1 MTPGSIALIAAL
13 VVLLALSAFFSA
25 SETAYSS
32 LNRIRLKSLAEDGN
46 PRAMR
51 ALALTERYDEL
62 LSSVLVGNNLVNIL
76 STALATSLFV
86 GFWGNIGVTISTVVM
101 TVAVLLFGEI
111 SPKTLAKESPEK
123 FAMSVAA
130 PLGVIITVLTP
141 VNWFFSAWKR
151 LIVKIFKVDTERGS
165 TQQELLTYVGEVARE
180 GGINE
185 REEEMIRT
193 VIEFDD
199 LDAGEIY
206 TPRVDVVAFE
216 EKDEP
221 AKIAGLFHETGYS
234 RLPVYRD
241 NLDDIIG
248 VVLEKDFS
256 YTVVQHNGFV
266 ADTVRPVL
274 FVTKQVKLGAL
285 LRELQ
290 QKKTHMAV
298 IVDEYGGTMGIVTIE
313 DIMEELVGEI
323 WDEHDEV
330 VSDIEPQPDGGYLVR
345 GGTPLDDFCELFG
358 LDCHA
363 TSLTVGGWVTEYLG
377 RLAQPG
383 ESFEF
388 EGVRV
393 TVAETLR
400 RRVVAVRAAR
410 VEEAQK
416 PADEKPPEGEEK

>member
-13 VVLLALSAFFSA
+13 VLLLAVSAFFSA
-25 SETAYSS
+25 CETAYSS
-32 LNRIRLKSLAEDGN
+32 LNRIRLKNLAEEGN
-46 PRAMR
+46 ARAQR
-51 ALALTERYDEL
+51 ALSLTERYDQL

-76 STALATSLFV
+76 STALATTLFV
-86 GFWGNIGVTISTVVM
+86 GFFGNIGVTVSTVVM

-111 SPKTLAKESPEK
+111 SPKTLAKESPEA
-123 FAMSVAA
+123 FAMRAA
-130 PLGVIITVLTP
+130 RPLAAVIFLLTP
-141 VNWFFSAWKR
+141 VNRFFSAWKR
-151 LIVKIFKVDTERGS
+151 MIIRVFKVDGGRAA

-199 LDAGEIY
+199 LDAGDIF

-216 EKDEP
+216 VDDETEKV
-221 AKIAGLFHETGYS
+221 AALFHDTGFS
-234 RLPVYRD
+234 RLPVYRG
-241 NLDDIIG
+241 NFDDVVG

-256 YTVVQHNGFV
+256 YTVQQEKGAL
-266 ADTVRPVL
+266 ADIIRPVL
-274 FVTKQVKLGAL
+274 FVTKSVKLATL

-330 VSDIEPQPDGGYLVR
+330 VSDIEPLPDGGYFVR
-345 GGTPLDDFCELFG
+345 GGTPLDDFLDLFG
-358 LDCHA
+358 IGYDA
-363 TSLTVGGWVTEYLG
+363 DSTTVGGWVTEHLG
-377 RLAQPG
+377 RLAQPE
-383 ESFEF
+383 ESFVF
-388 EGVRV
+388 EGVHI

-400 RRVVAVRAAR
+400 RRVVAVRAR
-410 VEEAQK
+410 QV
-416 PADEKPPEGEEK
+416 DESGSPGGERL